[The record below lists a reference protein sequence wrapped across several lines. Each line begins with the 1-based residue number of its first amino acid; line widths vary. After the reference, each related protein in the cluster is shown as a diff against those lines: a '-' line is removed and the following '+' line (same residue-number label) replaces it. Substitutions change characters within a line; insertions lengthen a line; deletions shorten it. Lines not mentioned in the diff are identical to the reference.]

1 MDTVAN
7 KPWRNYGKVGFCNI
21 TPEVIPR
28 NATGSKVWP
37 FGKIKFTVGN
47 SILRLLQQQ
56 QFAQIQQHS
65 PHFKISEYKHDFN
78 QNPPK
83 KNHLSAALS
92 QRIQQEGFHNKDLL
106 QTWNTMSMSV
116 LSWSLSS
123 RNIQQILVI
132 HISVII
138 LMTYVV
144 LKQRSRSRGPRP
156 SAVKLRF
163 GKLMSDLYCRDP
175 KEKTQKP
182 QETSSRIRNLFLK
195 LELALN
201 PNSLV
206 ACRKA
211 L

>member
-1 MDTVAN
+1 MNSRAWIPCSTI
-7 KPWRNYGKVGFCNI
+7 GFCFWQDDDDGYSSQQAMKKLWKSWFLQHQNCNI

-37 FGKIKFTVGN
+37 FGKIKLTVGN

-83 KNHLSAALS
+83 NNRLSAALITKNPTRRFS
-92 QRIQQEGFHNKDLL
+92 QEQLAANKKYYV
-106 QTWNTMSMSV
+106 NV

-123 RNIQQILVI
+123 RTVQQILVV

-144 LKQRSRSRGPRP
+144 AKQRPRSRDPRP

-163 GKLMSDLYCRDP
+163 GKLMSDLYCRNP
-175 KEKTQKP
+175 KT
-182 QETSSRIRNLFLK
+182 TRNKFQD
-195 LELALN
+195 
-201 PNSLV
+201 
-206 ACRKA
+206 
-211 L
+211 